1 MYSNGLG
8 GTAATPLTETTSAL
22 LDIGPVY
29 YHAHKMNLAGPV
41 GAHTTPR
48 QSFAEVTPTVLLQ
61 EARRSQ

>member
-41 GAHTTPR
+41 GAHDATTILR
-48 QSFAEVTPTVLLQ
+48 
-61 EARRSQ
+61 